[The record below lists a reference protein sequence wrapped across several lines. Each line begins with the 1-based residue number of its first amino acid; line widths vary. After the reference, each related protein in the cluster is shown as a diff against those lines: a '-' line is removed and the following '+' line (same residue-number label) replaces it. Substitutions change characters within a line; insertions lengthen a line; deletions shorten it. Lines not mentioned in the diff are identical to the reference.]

1 MSEQQQDIF
10 LGRQP
15 ILNRN
20 RNIVAYELLFRA
32 SGSAASANVT
42 DDVSATANVI
52 IQAFAELGVENVL
65 ANNKGFINVSE
76 DLLMSELVELLP
88 RDRVVLELLE
98 TITITPQIV
107 ARCHDLKAKGF
118 SLALDDFIFS
128 DVYRPLFS
136 IVDVVKIDLLAL
148 KEGELETYVHRLRH
162 WPVQLLAEKIDTPE
176 QAEQCME
183 LGFELFQGYFFAKP
197 VTLSGKRADPSRLAA
212 MKLLGLVMSDADT
225 SELEKVFKHDPALTY
240 NLLRL
245 VNSVG
250 MGMLQRI
257 TSLAHAIAVLG
268 RRQLQ
273 RWLQLLL
280 YVHHGS
286 GGAKDPL
293 LQLAATR
300 GKLMELLAGEL
311 ARGNR
316 ELEDHA
322 FMVGIMSL
330 LDVLLSMPLEQIVEQ
345 LNLAEDVRAALL
357 ERSGRLGD
365 MLRLTEMLEH
375 NEYEAVIG
383 LLPRHPGI
391 SLARLTRAQ
400 LEALAWAGNIGS
412 DIE

>member
-1 MSEQQQDIF
+1 
-10 LGRQP
+10 
-15 ILNRN
+15 
-20 RNIVAYELLFRA
+20 
-32 SGSAASANVT
+32 
-42 DDVSATANVI
+42 
-52 IQAFAELGVENVL
+52 
-65 ANNKGFINVSE
+65 
-76 DLLMSELVELLP
+76 
-88 RDRVVLELLE
+88 
-98 TITITPQIV
+98 
-107 ARCHDLKAKGF
+107 
-118 SLALDDFIFS
+118 
-128 DVYRPLFS
+128 
-136 IVDVVKIDLLAL
+136 
-148 KEGELETYVHRLRH
+148 
-162 WPVQLLAEKIDTPE
+162 
-176 QAEQCME
+176 ME

-365 MLRLTEMLEH
+365 MLRLTEMLER
-375 NEYEAVIG
+375 NDYEAVVE
-383 LLPRHPGI
+383 LLLLHPGI